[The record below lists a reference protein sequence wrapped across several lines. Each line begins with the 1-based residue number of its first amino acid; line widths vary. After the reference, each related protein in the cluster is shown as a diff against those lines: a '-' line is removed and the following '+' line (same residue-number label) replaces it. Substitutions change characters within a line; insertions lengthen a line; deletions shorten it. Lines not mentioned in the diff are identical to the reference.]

1 MINYKFRLLTQPV
14 YNLDELKLLEGAIN
28 NIRRI
33 AEMTVHTFIF
43 DEEDL
48 EIEAIQTQEEILVTI
63 TNDKT
68 ILVQTKYTGDFYITF
83 IGSSV
88 RLSRSEQGF

>member
-14 YNLDELKLLEGAIN
+14 YNLDELKLLEGTIE

-48 EIEAIQTQEEILVTI
+48 EIEAIQTQE
-63 TNDKT
+63 
-68 ILVQTKYTGDFYITF
+68 
-83 IGSSV
+83 
-88 RLSRSEQGF
+88 